1 MINNNRADYS
11 SADEWLSALKQ
22 DELWLSQL
30 QQLQNSTP
38 ANASTL
44 RDRALEKIGK
54 GETFGFWDSYNHQV
68 EPVVR
73 EVWEIAELSLSK
85 LKIQTIG
92 MLSIEWLE
100 QHLEMS
106 EQASERSKRLSSKQK
121 PKAKADRKTSG
132 KPMTL
137 KYYTHGNNGVL
148 MKQRR
153 RVDILYKEFTEWGW
167 IDKKTVPDD
176 FDAFFEGEPRHCNI
190 TWKAN
195 GTILTILLQELL
207 KQTYIE
213 KTTGCTAKS
222 IVKHQFNK
230 TANSDRTRLDSVSE
244 ERINLTLMVLDLN
257 NPLPEPRRRYSAE
270 DDDLEEA
277 ALQEVYSG
285 KLRIT
290 KRI

>member
-1 MINNNRADYS
+1 MISNNRADYS
-11 SADEWLSALKQ
+11 SASEWLSALKQ

-38 ANASTL
+38 TDVSTF

-54 GETFGFWDSYNHQV
+54 GEAYGFWDSYNHQV

-73 EVWEIAELSLSK
+73 EVWEIAELSLAK

-100 QHLEMS
+100 QHS
-106 EQASERSKRLSSKQK
+106 ETGRLASERPKRPSSKQK
-121 PKAKADRKTSG
+121 PKAKADRKPSG

-137 KYYTHGNNGVL
+137 KYYMHGNNGVL
-148 MKQRR
+148 MRQRR
-153 RVDILYKEFTEWGW
+153 RVDILFRKFSEWGW
-167 IDKKTVPDD
+167 IDDQTAADD
-176 FDAFFEGEPRHCNI
+176 FDALFEGEPRHCNI

-213 KTTGCTAKS
+213 KSTGCTAKS
-222 IVKHQFNK
+222 LVKEQFGK
-230 TANSDRTRLDSVSE
+230 TANSDRTRLAPISE
-244 ERINLTLMVLDLN
+244 ERIKLTLLILDIS
-257 NPLPEPRRRYSAE
+257 NPLPEPRGRYGTEE
-270 DDDLEEA
+270 DDIQDA
-277 ALQEVYSG
+277 ALQEIFAG
-285 KLRIT
+285 KLRST
-290 KRI
+290 KGI